1 VASPIASS
9 LHITPAT
16 TYQLKSV
23 FINLPKLI
31 FNNDPQWIAPLD
43 AERRMHLSKLNP
55 YFKHAKWMSWIA
67 YSNDQ
72 PVGRISAQID
82 QLYLERYPDKTGFF
96 GFFDVIDNTQVAQ
109 QLLKTAEQWLIK
121 QGMDATRGPYSLS
134 INDESGLLVDG
145 FNSPPSFLMGHAL
158 PYYQNL
164 LAESDYKPVKN
175 LLVYKLPSQFEIPRN
190 MQSLLNKARGS
201 ITIRPLNR
209 KQLVTEFDIL
219 RDIFNDAWSDNWGF
233 VPFTSE
239 EFTDMGKQLSYMIDN
254 DFVQFAE
261 LNGEPIGMIVMLPN
275 LNEIIADLNGKLLPI
290 GWLKLIWRLKRH
302 AMKTGRVP
310 LMGIRKKHQNNIIA
324 AAASFMLIH
333 ALREPAKRW
342 GIDEVE
348 LSWILEDNTRM
359 RNILETIGCKV
370 YKTYRIYEKQLT
382 VSAE

>member
-1 VASPIASS
+1 VASPTATSVQ
-9 LHITPAT
+9 ITPVT
-16 TYQLKSV
+16 THQLKSA
-23 FINLPKLI
+23 FINLPKQI
-31 FNNDPQWIAPLD
+31 FNNDPQWIAPLT

-55 YFKHAKWMSWIA
+55 YFKHANWMSWIA

-96 GFFDVIDNTQVAQ
+96 GFFDVIDDAHIAQ
-109 QLLKTAEQWLIK
+109 QLLKTAEQWLIE
-121 QGMDATRGPYSLS
+121 QGMSSVRGPYSLT

-145 FNSPPSFLMGHAL
+145 FNTPPSFLMGHAL

-164 LAESDYKPVKN
+164 LGESNYKSVKN

-190 MQSLLNKARGS
+190 MQSLLNKAKGS

-209 KQLVTEFDIL
+209 KHLITEFDIL

-239 EFTDMGKQLSYMIDN
+239 EFTDMGKQLSYLIDN
-254 DFVQFAE
+254 DFVQFAD
-261 LNGEPIGMIVMLPN
+261 LDGEPIGMIVMLPN

-290 GWLKLIWRLKRH
+290 GWFKLIWRLKRH
-302 AMKTGRVP
+302 TMKTGRVP
-310 LMGIRKKHQNNIIA
+310 LMGIRKKYQNNIIA

-370 YKTYRIYEKQLT
+370 YKTYRIYEKQL
-382 VSAE
+382 VASV

>member
-1 VASPIASS
+1 MALPTAASVQ
-9 LHITPAT
+9 ITPVT
-16 TYQLKSV
+16 THQLKSA

-31 FNNDPQWIAPLD
+31 FNNDPQWIHPLD
-43 AERRMHLSKLNP
+43 LERRIHVSKFNP
-55 YFKHAKWMSWIA
+55 YFKHANWMSWIA

-72 PVGRISAQID
+72 PVGRISAQVD
-82 QLYLERYPDKTGFF
+82 QLYLDRYPDKTGFF
-96 GFFDVIDNTQVAQ
+96 GFFDVIDDVQIAQ
-109 QLLKTAEQWLIK
+109 QLFKTAEQWLIE
-121 QGMDATRGPYSLS
+121 QGMCSVRGPYSLS

-145 FNSPPSFLMGHAL
+145 FNTPPSFLMGHAL
-158 PYYQNL
+158 PYYQHL
-164 LAESDYKPVKN
+164 LAESDYQPVKN

-190 MQSLLNKARGS
+190 MQSLLNKATGS

-209 KQLVTEFDIL
+209 KQLVAEFDIL

-239 EFTDMGKQLSYMIDN
+239 EFTDMGKQLSYLIDN

-261 LNGEPIGMIVMLPN
+261 LDGEPIGMIVMLPN

-302 AMKTGRVP
+302 TMKTGRVP
-310 LMGIRKKHQNNIIA
+310 LMGIRKKHQNNIFA

-370 YKTYRIYEKQLT
+370 YKTYRIYEKQL
-382 VSAE
+382 

>member
-1 VASPIASS
+1 MASPTASS
-9 LHITPAT
+9 IQITPVT
-16 TYQLKSV
+16 TYQLKSA

-31 FNNDPQWIAPLD
+31 FNNDPQWIAPLYI
-43 AERRMHLSKLNP
+43 ERRAHLSKLNP

-96 GFFDVIDNTQVAQ
+96 GFFDVIDDAHIAQ
-109 QLLKTAEQWLIK
+109 QLLKTAEQWLIE
-121 QGMDATRGPYSLS
+121 QGMSSVRGPYSLT

-145 FNSPPSFLMGHAL
+145 FNTPPSFLMGHAL

-164 LAESDYKPVKN
+164 LAESNYQPVKN

-190 MQSLLNKARGS
+190 MQSLLNKAKGS

-209 KQLVTEFDIL
+209 KHLIAEFDIL

-233 VPFTSE
+233 VPFTSA
-239 EFTDMGKQLSYMIDN
+239 EFTDMGKQLSYLIDN

-261 LNGEPIGMIVMLPN
+261 LDGEPIGMIVMLPN

-302 AMKTGRVP
+302 TMKTGRVP
-310 LMGIRKKHQNNIIA
+310 LMGIRKKYQNNIIA

-333 ALREPAKRW
+333 ALRGPAKRW

-359 RNILETIGCKV
+359 RNILETIGCSV
-370 YKTYRIYEKQLT
+370 YKTYRIYEKQL
-382 VSAE
+382 VASV

>member
-1 VASPIASS
+1 MSLPTATT
-9 LHITPAT
+9 LHITPVT
-16 TYQLKSV
+16 SYQLKST

-31 FNNDPQWIAPLD
+31 FNNDPQWIPPL
-43 AERRMHLSKLNP
+43 AIERRMHLSKYNP
-55 YFKHAKWMSWIA
+55 YFKHAAWKSWIA

-72 PVGRISAQID
+72 PVGRISAQVD

-96 GFFDVIDNTQVAQ
+96 GFFDVIDNANIAQ
-109 QLLKTAEQWLIK
+109 QLLKTAEQWLIE
-121 QGMDATRGPYSLS
+121 QGMHYSRGPFSLS
-134 INDESGLLVDG
+134 INDDCGLLVEG
-145 FNSPPSFLMGHAL
+145 FDTPPSFMMGHAL

-164 LAESDYKPVKN
+164 LSGCNYNPVKN

-190 MQSLLNKARGS
+190 MLSLLNKATGS
-201 ITIRPLNR
+201 ISIRPLKR
-209 KQLVTEFDIL
+209 KHLATEFNIL
-219 RDIFNDAWSDNWGF
+219 REIFNDAWSGNWGF
-233 VPFTSE
+233 VPFTPE
-239 EFTDMGKQLSYMIDN
+239 EFTELGKQLAYLIDE

-275 LNEIIADLNGKLLPI
+275 LNEIIADLNGKLLPS
-290 GWLKLIWRLKRH
+290 GLFKLIWRLKRH

-310 LMGIRKKHQNNIIA
+310 LMGIRKKYQNNIIA

-359 RNILETIGCKV
+359 RNILETIGCTV

-382 VSAE
+382 TST